1 MPIVKLQSPG
11 AGVRLQYY
19 PGSSSKPLGST
30 NSRVC
35 ARERS
40 TQQPC
45 SFSPCWCDPPYPF
58 ETNLTAN
65 SLALPRRRPPTPY
78 NAHHVAGGRTSF
90 VCAAPFGR
98 RPAGGVPAPPASR
111 PPPCHTPLR
120 TKTKLEKRLLR
131 AVGRS
136 AFSYASSARRWQS
149 LVSVRWQRLQCA
161 VVRVLLPS
169 RFVAGAGVAA
179 VGLAVAGSQWLAAL
193 ASHIAPR
200 FTSMPRITLHLL
212 SRSRGPVW
220 TRHEVRSSEWAH

>member
-1 MPIVKLQSPG
+1 MRHLHTHSIPTSLPIRSPCRDGNLQHPTM
-11 AGVRLQYY
+11 R
-19 PGSSSKPLGST
+19 T
-30 NSRVC
+30 TSRVVEHPSC
-35 ARERS
+35 ARLRS
-40 TQQPC
+40 VGGQQGAC
-45 SFSPCWCDPPYPF
+45 Q
-58 ETNLTAN
+58 
-65 SLALPRRRPPTPY
+65 RPPFPL
-78 NAHHVAGGRTSF
+78 VAVT
-90 VCAAPFGR
+90 
-98 RPAGGVPAPPASR
+98 PPASR

-120 TKTKLEKRLLR
+120 TKTKLEKRILR

-200 FTSMPRITLHLL
+200 FTSMPRIRLHLL